1 MRLHIAGPGCARCQ
15 NTEKVIRQAVEEL
28 QLEATV
34 EHVADY
40 AEIARLGVRI
50 TPAVLLD
57 GQIILSGR
65 VPSLPEA
72 KTLITSNL
80 S

>member
-1 MRLHIAGPGCARCQ
+1 MQLQIAGPGCARCQ
-15 NTEKVIRQAVEEL
+15 NTEKAIRQAVEEL

-34 EHVADY
+34 EHVSDY

-50 TPAVLLD
+50 TPAVLLN
-57 GQIILSGR
+57 GQVILSGR

>member
-1 MRLHIAGPGCARCQ
+1 MRLQIAGPGCARCQ
-15 NTEKVIRQAVEEL
+15 NTEKVIHQAVGEL
-28 QLEATV
+28 QLKATV
-34 EHVADY
+34 EHVSDY

-65 VPSLPEA
+65 VPSLSEA
-72 KTLITSNL
+72 KTLISSNL